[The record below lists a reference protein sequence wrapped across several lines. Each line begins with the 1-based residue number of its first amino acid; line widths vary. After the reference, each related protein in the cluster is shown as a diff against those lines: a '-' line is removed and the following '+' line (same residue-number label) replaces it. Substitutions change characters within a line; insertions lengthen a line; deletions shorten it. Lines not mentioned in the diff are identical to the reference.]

1 MIEDYTMRG
10 VDDLRNRVAR
20 TPLAPLETFRE
31 DPLRLLR
38 TVRFATRYDCRIVP
52 DIMVAANDPG
62 IELFLSRKVSRE
74 RIGVEFLKMAQSHD
88 FSRAVELLEE
98 MNILNSVFNIE
109 GDNSNYLR
117 TQKNRSMEEFNNT
130 LFLISVPAVR
140 HGTVCDLKSSVNSI
154 TTLDAKYMN
163 SYFATMECDCTEYR
177 VAESEED
184 RVLMNGSHRYFS
196 FIRERVLQGVQ
207 LVHEGEAWARAR
219 WMMCSLMKE
228 PAIQRVWTEE
238 AIEAIVQP
246 IEDVRSCVPADA

>member
-38 TVRFATRYDCRIVP
+38 TVRFATRYDCRIEP

-88 FSRAVELLEE
+88 FGRAVELLEE

-130 LFLISVPAVR
+130 LFLISVPTVS
-140 HGTVCDLKSSVNSI
+140 HGVVCDLKSSVNSI

-163 SYFATMECDCTEYR
+163 SYFATMECDCAEYR

-196 FIRERVLQGVQ
+196 FIRERVLQGVK
-207 LVHEGEAWARAR
+207 LVHEGEAWARER
-219 WMMCSLMKE
+219 GD
-228 PAIQRVWTEE
+228 
-238 AIEAIVQP
+238 
-246 IEDVRSCVPADA
+246 DV